1 MTQNTHKRASWRLS
15 KPVQMALLTSIV
27 AMAAIVLY
35 QTMEVPSIARQPR
48 WLPAMRFRLTE
59 SRPVVRREYRFKRLV
74 DVVLAAC
81 GLLVLAP
88 VLAVISAAIYLTM
101 GRPIFFTHV
110 RAGAAGKSFKL
121 LKFRSMTDARDA
133 DGNLLPDAARITR
146 LGSFLRRSSLD
157 ELPELVNVLRGDMSL
172 VGPRPLLLQY
182 LPLYTP
188 EQMRR
193 HTVRPGI
200 TGWAQ
205 INGRNAISWEKKFEH
220 DVWYVDHQSF
230 WLDLKILFLTVW
242 QVLRRDGISQ
252 PGHATADFFRGNS
265 EQQQNA
271 GVPAASQR

>member
-1 MTQNTHKRASWRLS
+1 
-15 KPVQMALLTSIV
+15 MALLTSIV